1 MKAGDV
7 HVKQQAGENEI
18 EFWFEFASNYSYL
31 SVMRIEKLAQNYGV
45 RVSWQPFLLGPIFQS
60 FGWNN
65 SPFILQK
72 EKGEYVW
79 KDMAR
84 QCRKYGLP
92 WKVPSQFPRLSV
104 LAQRVMLVAAS
115 TPWEAEFA
123 RLVMLLNFGHDR
135 EINSKEEIGRILEGL
150 GQPAEDILA
159 RAATEEIKNRL
170 RRQTE
175 TARTRK
181 VFGAPTFF
189 VCGQMFWGN
198 DRLEDALDFAASR

>member
-1 MKAGDV
+1 MRRSGKALKRDALLRWTNAQVPKVKAGDV
-7 HVKQQAGENEI
+7 RVKQQAGENEI

-123 RLVMLLNFGHDR
+123 RLVMLLRMRSNLQRHDEPMR
-135 EINSKEEIGRILEGL
+135 K
-150 GQPAEDILA
+150 
-159 RAATEEIKNRL
+159 AALKPWPN
-170 RRQTE
+170 
-175 TARTRK
+175 
-181 VFGAPTFF
+181 
-189 VCGQMFWGN
+189 
-198 DRLEDALDFAASR
+198 